1 MREHAVKVADCVS
14 YIMIVTWLKK
24 KIVNLLD
31 DRSDGATLLLT
42 GKQRKVYGKDIS
54 QLHAEMS
61 SAFYCL
67 SRVVRKF

>member
-1 MREHAVKVADCVS
+1 MAEKN
-14 YIMIVTWLKK
+14 
-24 KIVNLLD
+24 IVNLLD

>member
-1 MREHAVKVADCVS
+1 MAEKNV
-14 YIMIVTWLKK
+14 
-24 KIVNLLD
+24 VNLLD

-42 GKQRKVYGKDIS
+42 GKQRKGYGKDKS